1 MSGKHKD
8 GCMILIFNI
17 FNGDS
22 PIFLSFLIKQ
32 EMLRFAT
39 TFCSDAL
46 RCFIYFIVITC
57 TFKWVIIFHSN
68 FRKYPA
74 YLSVTVESYRP
85 KSTRSVSLTRPMSVL
100 EEEITG
106 DIYTC
111 ASDGDEPSEQIS
123 QKANANDQHSM
134 HNSVHQTRIL
144 KLESRL
150 PGQVWKF
157 LQIKYLKRET
167 NLIFVFF

>member
-1 MSGKHKD
+1 M
-8 GCMILIFNI
+8 
-17 FNGDS
+17 
-22 PIFLSFLIKQ
+22 
-32 EMLRFAT
+32 
-39 TFCSDAL
+39 
-46 RCFIYFIVITC
+46 
-57 TFKWVIIFHSN
+57 IIFHSN

-85 KSTRSVSLTRPMSVL
+85 ESTRSVSLTRPMSVL

-157 LQIKYLKRET
+157 LQIEHLKRET
-167 NLIFVFF
+167 DSISSSFK